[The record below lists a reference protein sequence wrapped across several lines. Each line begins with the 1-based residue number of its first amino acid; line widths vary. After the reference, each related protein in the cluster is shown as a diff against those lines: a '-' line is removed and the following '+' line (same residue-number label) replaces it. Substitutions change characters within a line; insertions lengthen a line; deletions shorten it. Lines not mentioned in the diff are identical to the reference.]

1 MTTPDL
7 FDYAAAQ
14 AAKSHAIARV
24 EANTDEAWLAN
35 ALTAVR
41 QLADSGHEF
50 TSDDVWRLV
59 PTLDEPRALGA
70 VMTVAARRG
79 FIFSTGQYRPSARPI
94 CHGRPVK
101 IWRGAA

>member
-7 FDYAAAQ
+7 FDHAAAQ
-14 AAKSHAIARV
+14 VAKEHAIARV
-24 EANTDEAWLAN
+24 EANADEAWLAS
-35 ALTAVR
+35 ALIVVR
-41 QLADSGHEF
+41 TLANSGREF
-50 TSDDVWRLV
+50 TSDDVWLRV

-79 FIFSTGQYRPSARPI
+79 FIFSTGQYRPSVRPI